1 MTQKEILYLEDLL
14 SAEQLAEK
22 ITSTFINQITDSD
35 LKQTITNLNQFH
47 KQNIQKLNT
56 LVQ

>member
-14 SAEQLAEK
+14 SAEQLGEK

>member
-22 ITSTFINQITDSD
+22 ITETFMNQITDSD
-35 LKQTITNLNQFH
+35 LKQIVTTINQFH
-47 KQNIQKLNT
+47 KQNIQKLNS
-56 LVQ
+56 LV

>member
-22 ITSTFINQITDSD
+22 TTETFMNQITDSD
-35 LKQTITNLNQFH
+35 LKQIVTTINQFH
-47 KQNIQKLNT
+47 KQNIQKLNS
-56 LVQ
+56 LV

>member
-22 ITSTFINQITDSD
+22 TTETFMNQITDSD
-35 LKQTITNLNQFH
+35 LKQMVTTINQFH
-47 KQNIQKLNT
+47 KQNIQKLNS
-56 LVQ
+56 LV